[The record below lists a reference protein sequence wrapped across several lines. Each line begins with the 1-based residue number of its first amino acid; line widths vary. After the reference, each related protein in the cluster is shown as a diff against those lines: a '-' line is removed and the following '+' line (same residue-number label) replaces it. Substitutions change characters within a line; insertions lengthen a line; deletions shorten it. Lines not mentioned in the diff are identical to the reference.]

1 MVSLPYRRNR
11 TFALVGVVE
20 QRRVC
25 ELVSVSPIGC
35 KELNKIDLVIRTGT
49 CDQSPRQF
57 SRTGSIS
64 AGDSQEVSLRVL
76 RLHHQQMLA
85 VCHLAWNAKEV
96 AFVTGEVGAG
106 KADEKGATG
115 HVERVDEVVGLGAND
130 EGVDFV
136 TGCQVVDDV
145 RREH

>member
-1 MVSLPYRRNR
+1 
-11 TFALVGVVE
+11 
-20 QRRVC
+20 
-25 ELVSVSPIGC
+25 
-35 KELNKIDLVIRTGT
+35 
-49 CDQSPRQF
+49 
-57 SRTGSIS
+57 
-64 AGDSQEVSLRVL
+64 
-76 RLHHQQMLA
+76 MLA

-115 HVERVDEVVGLGAND
+115 HVERVDEVVGLDAND

-136 TGCQVVDDV
+136 TGCQVVDDE